1 MAEELLSYVPV
12 LRDLPPAVTVA
23 LVAMLPIVELRGA
36 IPLGVLLGLS
46 PVEAALPAVIGNLI
60 PVPAL
65 VWWLDPVQKWL
76 TEHSRFFARFF
87 DWLFT
92 RTRKKGSER
101 YERFRD
107 LALILF
113 VAVPLPGTGAWT
125 GSAGAFVFGIK
136 GWRAFALI
144 TIGVILAAL
153 AVTAFTA
160 AGQAVVDRAGV
171 V

>member
-1 MAEELLSYVPV
+1 MAEELLSYIPV

-23 LVAMLPIVELRGA
+23 LVATLPVIELRGA

-46 PVEAALPAVIGNLI
+46 PLEAALPAVIGNLI

-65 VWWLDPVQKWL
+65 VWWLDPVQRWL
-76 TEHSRFFARFF
+76 SERSRGFARFF
-87 DWLFT
+87 EWLFS
-92 RTRKKGSER
+92 RTRKRGGER

-125 GSAGAFVFGIK
+125 GAAGAFVFGIK
-136 GWRAFALI
+136 GWKAFFLI
-144 TIGVILAAL
+144 AIGVLLAAA
-153 AVTAFTA
+153 AVTAFTT
-160 AGQAVVDRAGV
+160 AGKAVVDRAIAF
-171 V
+171 